1 MNLHRIVA
9 TAITAVAFSTAF
21 SSAASAQCLD
31 VTFTPYGKGC
41 VFLFAAPELS
51 GTADASTCTLDL
63 TATVPPTCCNTF
75 PVGRLL
81 LIGLSPED
89 LPFPEVGPTC
99 TLLVDPLLL
108 VSIPA
113 APDTLSFHVPPSVP
127 SGTTVFVQH
136 AVDYFTTIGLTHDF
150 ALSNGL
156 RVDFD

>member
-1 MNLHRIVA
+1 MKLI
-9 TAITAVAFSTAF
+9 ITALVAVAVL
-21 SSAASAQCLD
+21 AGGASAQCLD
-31 VTFTPYGKGC
+31 VTFTPYGAGC
-41 VFLFAAPELS
+41 APFFGVPELS
-51 GTADASTCTLDL
+51 GTADDVNCTVSL
-63 TATVPPTCCNTF
+63 TAGLPATCCNTF
-75 PVGRLL
+75 PVGRVLL
-81 LIGLSPED
+81 FGLSPED

-113 APDTLSFHVPPSVP
+113 APDTLSFHVPPALP

-156 RVDFD
+156 RIDFD